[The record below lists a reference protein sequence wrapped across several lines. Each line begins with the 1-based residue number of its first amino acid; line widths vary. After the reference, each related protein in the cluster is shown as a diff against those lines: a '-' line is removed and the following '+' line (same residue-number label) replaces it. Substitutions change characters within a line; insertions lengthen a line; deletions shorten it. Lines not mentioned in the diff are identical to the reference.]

1 LFQRIVHFSEN
12 SSLEVAS
19 RVFNNEDQLILTMTG
34 RKNSQEV
41 TSSSIIL
48 NDEHLEILLGFL
60 NDASVRDKAWP
71 PVEQEVK

>member
-1 LFQRIVHFSEN
+1 MFQRIVHFSEN